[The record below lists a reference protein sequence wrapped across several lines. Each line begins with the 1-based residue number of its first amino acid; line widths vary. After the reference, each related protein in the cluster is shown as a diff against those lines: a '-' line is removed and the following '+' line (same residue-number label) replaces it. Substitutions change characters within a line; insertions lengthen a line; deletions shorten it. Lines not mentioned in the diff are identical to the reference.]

1 MNPGPVTMAVVYLF
15 VAGNLVALACIDALA
30 CAASAVRG
38 RR

>member
-1 MNPGPVTMAVVYLF
+1 MNPGPATMAVVYAF
-15 VAGNLVALACIDALA
+15 VAANLVALACIDVLA